1 MWWAFHWMLLRAAK
15 VQFPRAET
23 SKLGEYCPGFQCCS
37 VLQCWMIAV
46 WDEWW
51 DDRESGTYP
60 INSGMSR
67 VFYLPQHRALST
79 RHPLA
84 LRRMRSTG
92 CWVSAD
98 ESQFWKFFGSS
109 PGVWT
114 KAFSAAGG
122 GSTTRPLS
130 CKYEDLQAA
139 CVRWLILYDC
149 FQEFNSDVCYFLE
162 CVSTHKKFSRAQI
175 LFHITKSSWI
185 WCKPLHSF
193 EVLITPWIPKTC

>member
-1 MWWAFHWMLLRAAK
+1 
-15 VQFPRAET
+15 
-23 SKLGEYCPGFQCCS
+23 
-37 VLQCWMIAV
+37 
-46 WDEWW
+46 
-51 DDRESGTYP
+51 
-60 INSGMSR
+60 MSR
-67 VFYLPQHRALST
+67 LLYLPQHRALST

-162 CVSTHKKFSRAQI
+162 CVSTHKQCWDSYSNLVTSYI
-175 LFHITKSSWI
+175 LHITFEKSNAIHYILLYFLKKCNIIIVTYYILLYRTFSSGYVYKIYVFW
-185 WCKPLHSF
+185 P
-193 EVLITPWIPKTC
+193 